1 MENEYPDSVRIF
13 PNNENADSAIDVS
26 VFFRVNGEEHKIR
39 IYKNNR
45 KEEGDKRPDYLV
57 SLTLNGSDLE
67 ANSWKKVSKDGGKTY
82 YQGTP
87 KPKQVGYQSSGTQNT
102 AVGSDTSF
110 KPSNDDIP
118 F

>member
-1 MENEYPDSVRIF
+1 MSDQEYPDSVRIF
-13 PNNENADSAIDVS
+13 PNNENPNSAIDVS
-26 VFFRVNGEEHKIR
+26 VFFRVNGEEHKLR

-57 SLTLNGSDLE
+57 NLTLNGQDLE
-67 ANSWKKVSKDGGKTY
+67 ANSWQKVAKESGKIF

-87 KPKQVGYQSSGTQNT
+87 KPKDVGYARSNVTT
-102 AVGSDTSF
+102 DEPKEEVKDT
-110 KPSNDDIP
+110 KDDIP

>member
-1 MENEYPDSVRIF
+1 MENDYPDSVRIF
-13 PNNENADSAIDVS
+13 PNNENPNSAIDVS
-26 VFFRVNGEEHKIR
+26 VFFRVNGEEHKLR

-57 SLTLNGSDLE
+57 SLTLNGADLE
-67 ANSWKKVSKDGGKTY
+67 ANSWQKVSKDGGKTY

-87 KPKQVGYQSSGTQNT
+87 KPKSIGYSKSGETQPVVDT
-102 AVGSDTSF
+102 AF
-110 KPSNDDIP
+110 KPSTNDSDIP